1 MESLPI
7 GIDIGGTKML
17 AIALDRDAPDHVVTT
32 RLVPTPATPEEV
44 ISSIIEVARGIAQ
57 DVGGIAS
64 LGIGLPGLVDSEG
77 ILRSAPNLQHMVDVP
92 VRDRV
97 AHALGVD
104 VLIDNDAT
112 LALNAEMQLG
122 VARGVDDVV
131 MVTLGTG
138 IGGAVALDGNI
149 RRGVHGFAGEPG
161 HMRVDPNGPLCV
173 CGRVGCWER
182 YASGSGVVWLA
193 RQHGLVGAETITGE
207 QLVELGRAG
216 DGAAL
221 EVWSQFARWLAIG
234 LADIADILDPEMM
247 VIGGGLVDATDLY
260 LDEARSVFAT
270 EVLGGPA
277 RGRTR
282 LEPATCGPRSGAIGA
297 ALLH

>member
-17 AIALDRDAPDHVVTT
+17 AIALDRHAPDHVVTT
-32 RLVPTPATPEEV
+32 RLVPTPATPEGV
-44 ISSIIEVARGIAQ
+44 ISSIIEVARGIAE